1 MRIFLVLICSLA
13 LACVAGGAQEEKKEN
28 KPAPKKKQAQTG
40 QPGGPRGGGP
50 GGAGPQFQKAK
61 PSGHVA
67 APQGRPAHVST
78 AEGQSVGAGTG
89 KTKGK
94 KGAQQVTTT
103 GGQVG
108 AGGAGVQKT
117 KGKKGAQQVTTTSGQ
132 VGAGGAG
139 VQKTKGKKG
148 AQQVT
153 TTSGQVGAGG
163 AGVQKTKGAAA
174 TTTQANA
181 KPFKPQH
188 FNLPSKSKPATSVAP
203 AVTFQQ
209 NRRIEGSDRWT
220 GSSYQAFRNYR
231 SEWHDRDWWRNNHS
245 RIVFVFGGPYY
256 WNSGY
261 WYPAWGYDPGAYY
274 AYDGPIYGYNNL
286 PPDQVTANVQSA
298 LQQQGYYHGEVDGL
312 LGPQTR
318 AAIADYQR
326 DRGLYITSAI
336 DQPTLESLGMA

>member
-1 MRIFLVLICSLA
+1 MRHPKDIAPTLNKSGYGGVQRSRKKKRMRIFLVLICSLA

-28 KPAPKKKQAQTG
+28 KPAPKKKQAQTVQHAEPHG
-40 QPGGPRGGGP
+40 GSPGGG
-50 GGAGPQFQKAK
+50 GPQFQKAK
-61 PSGHVA
+61 TSGHVA
-67 APQGRPAHVST
+67 APQGHPAHVST
-78 AEGQSVGAGTG
+78 AEGQSVGAGAG

-94 KGAQQVTTT
+94 KGA
-103 GGQVG
+103 
-108 AGGAGVQKT
+108 
-117 KGKKGAQQVTTTSGQ
+117 QVTTTSGQ
-132 VGAGGAG
+132 VGAGGTG
-139 VQKTKGKKG
+139 VQKTKGG
-148 AQQVT
+148 
-153 TTSGQVGAGG
+153 
-163 AGVQKTKGAAA
+163 AA

-181 KPFKPQH
+181 KPFKPQR
-188 FNLPSKSKPATSVAP
+188 FSLPSKSKPNTSVAP

-231 SEWHDRDWWRNNHS
+231 SEWHDRDWWRHNHS
-245 RIVFVFGGPYY
+245 RIVFVFGGPY
-256 WNSGY
+256 SGIRY
-261 WYPAWGYDPGAYY
+261 WYPAWGYDSNAYY

-286 PPDQVTANVQSA
+286 PPDQVIANVQSA
-298 LQQQGYYHGEVDGL
+298 LQQQGYYRGEVDGL

>member
-28 KPAPKKKQAQTG
+28 KPAPKKKQAQTV
-40 QPGGPRGGGP
+40 QPGGSHGGGP
-50 GGAGPQFQKAK
+50 VGAGPQFQKAK

-67 APQGRPAHVST
+67 APQGRSAHVST
-78 AEGQSVGAGTG
+78 AGGQPVGAGAG

-94 KGAQQVTTT
+94 KGAQQATTT

-209 NRRIEGSDRWT
+209 NRRIQGSDSWT
-220 GSSYQAFRNYR
+220 GSNYQAFRNYR
-231 SEWHDRDWWRNNHS
+231 SEWHDRDWWRHNHS

-261 WYPAWGYDPGAYY
+261 WYPAWGYDSNAYY

-286 PPDQVTANVQSA
+286 PPDQVIANVQSA

>member
-1 MRIFLVLICSLA
+1 MRILLVLICSLA
-13 LACVAGGAQEEKKEN
+13 LACLAGGAQEEKKEN
-28 KPAPKKKQAQTG
+28 KPAPKKGQAQTVQHAG
-40 QPGGPRGGGP
+40 THGGSPAGG
-50 GGAGPQFQKAK
+50 GPQFQKAK
-61 PSGHVA
+61 TSGHVA
-67 APQGRPAHVST
+67 VPQGHPAHVST
-78 AEGQSVGAGTG
+78 AEGQSVGAGAG

-94 KGAQQVTTT
+94 KGAQQITTT
-103 GGQVG
+103 SGQVG
-108 AGGAGVQKT
+108 TGGAGVQKT
-117 KGKKGAQQVTTTSGQ
+117 KGKKGAQQVTTTNGQ
-132 VGAGGAG
+132 VGAGGTG
-139 VQKTKGKKG
+139 VQKTKG
-148 AQQVT
+148 T
-153 TTSGQVGAGG
+153 
-163 AGVQKTKGAAA
+163 AA

-181 KPFKPQH
+181 KPFKPQR
-188 FNLPSKSKPATSVAP
+188 FNLPSKSKPNTSVAP

-231 SEWHDRDWWRNNHS
+231 SEWHDRDWWRHNHS

-261 WYPAWGYDPGAYY
+261 WYPAWGYDSNAYY

-286 PPDQVTANVQSA
+286 PPDQVIANVQSS

-326 DRGLYITSAI
+326 DRGLYITSAV
-336 DQPTLESLGMA
+336 DQPTLESLGMT

>member
-1 MRIFLVLICSLA
+1 MRMFLVLICSLA

-28 KPAPKKKQAQTG
+28 KPAPKKKQAQTVQHAG
-40 QPGGPRGGGP
+40 PHGGSPGGG
-50 GGAGPQFQKAK
+50 GPQFQKAK

-67 APQGRPAHVST
+67 APQGHPAHVST
-78 AEGQSVGAGTG
+78 AQGQSVGAG
-89 KTKGK
+89 
-94 KGAQQVTTT
+94 
-103 GGQVG
+103 
-108 AGGAGVQKT
+108 AGKT

-132 VGAGGAG
+132 VGTGGAG
-139 VQKTKGKKG
+139 VQKTKGKKS

-163 AGVQKTKGAAA
+163 TGVQKTKGAAA
-174 TTTQANA
+174 TTTQTNA
-181 KPFKPQH
+181 KPFKPQR
-188 FNLPSKSKPATSVAP
+188 FNLPSKSKPNTSVAP

-220 GSSYQAFRNYR
+220 GSNYQAFRNYR
-231 SEWHDRDWWRNNHS
+231 SEWHDRDWWRHNHS

-261 WYPAWGYDPGAYY
+261 WYPAWGYDSNAYY

-286 PPDQVTANVQSA
+286 PPDQVIANVQSA

-336 DQPTLESLGMA
+336 DQPTLESLGMT